1 MGRLSSSDIS
11 LDPVDRGDRG
21 DRRDNPPL
29 YDNVIEPPSSP
40 QVDYTI
46 PGCFSESKKC
56 HGGQGIATLC
66 SSLSKDP
73 RALYRLVSEKIKL
86 PPRQYVHVNNGT
98 GINADF
104 HFMLDLTSTLVRPPN
119 ENSEWYQLHVVTD
132 GDEQEAYRGGPLPTS
147 KRNNF
152 GTRAIPPHLRDL
164 DGNLDCEDQSLL
176 GAEGE
181 SSNENTPGLMGW
193 CERFC
198 NDPSPVKSFTF
209 TRKIEGIDFKAIEHE
224 LIMYA
229 PSINYRGR
237 MEIKCH
243 SYDNFVTV
251 YSPHWINRLRTSTFV
266 RAIFFI
272 TQLWIIS
279 WIVIH
284 LLESKYKVV
293 NSVWKSSREI
303 KDITAP
309 SGSRKV
315 YANGRDE
322 GKIADY
328 WAPALIHAGNEGRCQ
343 TLTEGDIDRIQ
354 RRPRERME
362 NLRSFQ
368 SGHNRAS
375 DSTAGGSRTDR
386 VGSVTKDG
394 ASNV

>member
-1 MGRLSSSDIS
+1 MGDLSSSGIS
-11 LDPVDRGDRG
+11 LDPVERG

-29 YDNVIEPPSSP
+29 YDNVIETPSSP
-40 QVDYTI
+40 PVDYTI
-46 PGCFSESKKC
+46 PSCFSESKVS
-56 HGGQGIATLC
+56 HGGQGIATLFAP
-66 SSLSKDP
+66 LSKDP
-73 RALYRLVSEKIKL
+73 RALYRLISEKIKL
-86 PPRQYVHVNNGT
+86 PPRQYVHVYQVGL
-98 GINADF
+98 GGF
-104 HFMLDLTSTLVRPPN
+104 QFMLDLTSTLVCPPN

-132 GDEQEAYRGGPLPTS
+132 GDEQEVYRGGPLPTS

-152 GTRAIPPHLRDL
+152 GTRAIPPHSRDL
-164 DGNLDCEDQSLL
+164 EEGNGDCEDQSLL
-176 GAEGE
+176 GAEAE

-209 TRKIEGIDFKAIEHE
+209 TRKIEGINFKDIEHE
-224 LIMYA
+224 LKIYA
-229 PSINYRGR
+229 QSIKYGGKF
-237 MEIKCH
+237 ETECH

-266 RAIFFI
+266 RAIFFV

-279 WIVIH
+279 WIVIYF
-284 LLESKYKVV
+284 LESKYKVI

-309 SGSRKV
+309 SGWRKV

-322 GKIADY
+322 GKIADF
-328 WAPALIHAGNEGRCQ
+328 WASTMIQAGNEGRSQ
-343 TLTEGDIDRIQ
+343 ILTEGDMDRIQ

-362 NLRSFQ
+362 NLKSFQ
-368 SGHNRAS
+368 PGHNGAS

-386 VGSVTKDG
+386 VGSVTEDG
-394 ASNV
+394 TSNV